1 MNVIDGVSR
10 ETCDQL
16 ERYVDLLLEE
26 SRSQNLI
33 ASSTIEDVWS
43 RHIADSA
50 QLAPLA
56 AAGSRWADIGSGA
69 GLPGIVLAIVN
80 KDPILLI
87 EPRRKRAD
95 FLMSV
100 ISELSLDNAEV
111 FCGKAQNAT
120 GRFDV
125 ITARAVAD
133 AGALLAMSLHL
144 AHEDTKFLLMKGRGA
159 QSELEQVQ
167 RTWQG
172 EFRLVASRTAPDAA
186 IIVAEGVR
194 RRGRA

>member
-56 AAGSRWADIGSGA
+56 AATV
-69 GLPGIVLAIVN
+69 PLA
-80 KDPILLI
+80 
-87 EPRRKRAD
+87 
-95 FLMSV
+95 
-100 ISELSLDNAEV
+100 
-111 FCGKAQNAT
+111 
-120 GRFDV
+120 
-125 ITARAVAD
+125 
-133 AGALLAMSLHL
+133 
-144 AHEDTKFLLMKGRGA
+144 
-159 QSELEQVQ
+159 
-167 RTWQG
+167 
-172 EFRLVASRTAPDAA
+172 
-186 IIVAEGVR
+186 
-194 RRGRA
+194 